1 MKCFEANTPKIKA
14 GDLGLIMMH
23 KGLGWALEGQ
33 VSPFGLFV
41 YAH

>member
-1 MKCFEANTPKIKA
+1 MFRGKHAQDKA